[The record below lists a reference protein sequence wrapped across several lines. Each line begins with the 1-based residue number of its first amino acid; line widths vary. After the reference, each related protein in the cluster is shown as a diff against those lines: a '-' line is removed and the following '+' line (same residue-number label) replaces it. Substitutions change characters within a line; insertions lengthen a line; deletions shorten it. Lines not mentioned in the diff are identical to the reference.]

1 MYFARLR
8 LILQPGANPLIILVM
23 TKRDIFTAFFGLLA
37 TFAVALVFGWLLG
50 WFGAFAC
57 LVCSFAGLAELGND

>member
-1 MYFARLR
+1 
-8 LILQPGANPLIILVM
+8 M
-23 TKRDIFTAFFGLLA
+23 TKNDILAAFFGLLA

-57 LVCSFAGLAELGND
+57 LVCSFAGLAELGDDKAE